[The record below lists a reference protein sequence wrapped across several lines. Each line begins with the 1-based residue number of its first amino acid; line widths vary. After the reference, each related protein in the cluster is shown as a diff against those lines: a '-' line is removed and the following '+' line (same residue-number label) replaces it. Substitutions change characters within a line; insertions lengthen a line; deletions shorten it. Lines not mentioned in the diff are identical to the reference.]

1 MGSFDDV
8 RKHNVNV
15 KGPAERENYYADQ
28 TNHNAAGVDMKGNN
42 NTQMALVSL

>member
-28 TNHNAAGVDMKGNN
+28 SNHNAGVDMKGNN
-42 NTQMALVSL
+42 NVPMALVTL